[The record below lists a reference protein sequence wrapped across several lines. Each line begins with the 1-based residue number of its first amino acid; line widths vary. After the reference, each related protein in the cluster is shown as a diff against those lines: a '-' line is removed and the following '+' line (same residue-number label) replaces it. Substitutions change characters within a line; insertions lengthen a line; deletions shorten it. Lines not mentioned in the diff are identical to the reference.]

1 MVKLSANF
9 NGVMDRDS
17 DDRYIEQG
25 SYRTLKNGIIDRDAD
40 GGRFLVKNLR
50 SSKFVADVPAS
61 GKLVGAKEYKG
72 FLYQF
77 YYDSNTNELSMYR
90 VNPYAIDDSQI
101 VFQRE
106 LRDVFTEDIPGDPG
120 SATPS
125 GQNFYNNFLLA
136 DVSGTSHLY
145 VYNKLQVNG
154 DIIVDSSV
162 TAGSAFTSEADFNTY
177 FRIANQGTVN
187 EYVICNV
194 PIVCKGEVEGPN
206 ENTITISDFTTF
218 ADFQQYVTVK
228 NKGTAGEYVVI
239 TLPLLTEGVITG
251 FTTEAFSAAFN
262 FTFEDVVEEPTDP
275 TTIVVREHIYDAV
288 DEINYID
295 FIENQV
301 SGDLL
306 CYWTDGIN
314 HPFKINVTKL
324 IEDSTFSYFYIRDM
338 FVAKVVPPEPSIIPY
353 HDYSYTGV
361 DAQNNVFQFATRYVY
376 QDGEKT
382 PLSTYSK
389 AAFYPKI
396 AGVNETVGGINGYYV
411 DGGSLYQISGFD
423 TGSALLIN
431 SALEPNH
438 NRAYAASE
446 NVILVYSDQYN
457 LRADVQ
463 VSFNGGASFEGSS
476 GLENRAITS
485 VCSSGDG
492 QYVFMLTD
500 DDGGDSVYKSDNY
513 GHTFTQ
519 MGSVSNDIWGEI
531 YCSDDGNRLMAMSK
545 ASGSIVD
552 DVPED
557 SGNYRYGYTV
567 RIIDVAS
574 DSVIFSFSQS
584 MTTTGGAQYSDDVRK
599 IYMNGALSPNGIY
612 AVGITTNENTPSNN
626 YIQVYNIDSGERFVS
641 TSLSEVVQSVILNND
656 GIGWAD
662 NYKTSTF
669 FDQVTTFDD
678 MENVWRLENGFIGEV
693 GGTYTRYNEFG
704 DAESSSVLSFIPSYT
719 KGVSVSY
726 TINNIV
732 NFYNAVDVWVKKP
745 NYYVESVEVFAIN
758 TSDGTAY
765 LIKEIENNITNFPVS
780 EAGKY
785 ITFRNNIIYRVLSET
800 EKSVLFSNV
809 PLNAHGQAFIGNRLF
824 YANYRDGR
832 DLPALEMDV
841 TVQSNAIATTSM
853 TATIQS
859 DATQVELTSID
870 SLDVSSGDALILS
883 FAYNDD
889 DGDVRTRQFQHVF
902 TNGYS
907 PDDWSEI
914 SVELSSTFK
923 TLFPSGSVTATHD
936 NVNGLYSILFATGDV
951 NITFENIYR
960 SVLQDG
966 LITFRKGLSQQL
978 GIVYYD
984 EYNRGSYPV
993 FGDLNAVIPGNINEP
1008 KLSIV
1013 VSISHMP
1020 PEWATKYKFVRTDRN
1035 LQYTIMPGFRYAKA
1049 QNGYIYL
1056 MKQEGEMFLPDVGM
1070 FLDVHDNNGDLH
1082 SFQVVSREN
1091 KEAGF
1096 VVGSPVGEW
1105 ISIKD
1110 PQIDGFSASD
1120 VIGGSSLYITSIFY
1134 ARQSLESVDEI
1145 LYYEIP
1151 GVFAIKN
1158 GYHTGNIQSQTEAL
1172 PYAQIRLTDAG
1183 NVAYIPDVGV
1193 EVYET
1198 SGGGTFWNGGRALL
1212 DVDNAGEIH
1221 RYSSITWSDAF
1232 VQDTGYNGLSMFN
1245 QGILN
1250 WKSLDIAKGHI
1261 NAVLPLDTNLYIWQE
1276 DQVGYVLVNK
1286 NAITTALG
1294 EQAITSAN
1302 QVAGQFVPY
1311 GGEYG
1316 TFHPRS
1322 VTHYGTVRYFVDTK
1336 RDAVCRI
1343 SQDGITEISMQN
1355 MASEFHRILDENDT
1369 YIAAF
1374 NVDHK
1379 ELWIYSA
1386 NENIVYVFDE
1396 KAKGWTRY
1404 FTPGIINAMLAD
1416 DKNIYTIN
1424 DTVVY
1429 SQMDGT
1435 DYGNINGQQVDFEFE
1450 YIQNAEPGMVKVWN
1464 TSEIE
1469 ANKPIKTIISI
1480 GGSYNSGEDF
1490 DSAVIDAKAYE
1501 TREGEYFAYIPGA
1514 LNVDISSFNG
1524 GAIEGGVIVPM
1535 GVVRDV
1541 GLGSIELMSNI
1552 TEPIGEINH
1561 SIFIADADGSA
1572 IYRGALQDINS
1583 RTINS
1588 DENFDQGDIG
1598 KLAFLVENSYLNGH
1612 KIRSPFVRVK
1622 FVDNGLEKV
1631 AIFASRLEV
1640 IESKNQ

>member
-1 MVKLSANF
+1 
-9 NGVMDRDS
+9 
-17 DDRYIEQG
+17 
-25 SYRTLKNGIIDRDAD
+25 
-40 GGRFLVKNLR
+40 
-50 SSKFVADVPAS
+50 
-61 GKLVGAKEYKG
+61 
-72 FLYQF
+72 
-77 YYDSNTNELSMYR
+77 
-90 VNPYAIDDSQI
+90 
-101 VFQRE
+101 
-106 LRDVFTEDIPGDPG
+106 
-120 SATPS
+120 
-125 GQNFYNNFLLA
+125 
-136 DVSGTSHLY
+136 
-145 VYNKLQVNG
+145 
-154 DIIVDSSV
+154 
-162 TAGSAFTSEADFNTY
+162 
-177 FRIANQGTVN
+177 
-187 EYVICNV
+187 
-194 PIVCKGEVEGPN
+194 
-206 ENTITISDFTTF
+206 
-218 ADFQQYVTVK
+218 
-228 NKGTAGEYVVI
+228 
-239 TLPLLTEGVITG
+239 
-251 FTTEAFSAAFN
+251 
-262 FTFEDVVEEPTDP
+262 
-275 TTIVVREHIYDAV
+275 
-288 DEINYID
+288 
-295 FIENQV
+295 
-301 SGDLL
+301 
-306 CYWTDGIN
+306 
-314 HPFKINVTKL
+314 
-324 IEDSTFSYFYIRDM
+324 M

-361 DAQNNVFQFATRYVY
+361 DTRHDVFQFATRYVY

-389 AAFYPKI
+389 AAFYPSI
-396 AGVNETVGGINGYYV
+396 GEQITSNSQNIGYYV
-411 DGGSLYQISGFD
+411 DNGTLYQISGFD
-423 TGSALLIN
+423 N
-431 SALEPNH
+431 SSP
-438 NRAYAASE
+438 
-446 NVILVYSDQYN
+446 ITI
-457 LRADVQ
+457 
-463 VSFNGGASFEGSS
+463 SS
-476 GLENRAITS
+476 GLDANYNRLL
-485 VCSSGDG
+485 V
-492 QYVFMLTD
+492 
-500 DDGGDSVYKSDNY
+500 
-513 GHTFTQ
+513 
-519 MGSVSNDIWGEI
+519 
-531 YCSDDGNRLMAMSK
+531 SDDGNVMVVFSSTNSLPVMTSVNKGATFTESTGEAATRKFLNGDISEDGQYIYLLEDGGSVKRSIDYGSSFVNTDRLHGSVEGKISCSRDGKYVAAYVFDTEGVYSVSSSRYYQYQVRIL
-545 ASGSIVD
+545 ADSGDGSILTSFNASVSCDSGSIITD
-552 DVPED
+552 RSSYLKGTISKNGKYFAFSNTHIDTPE
-557 SGNYRYGYTV
+557 
-567 RIIDVAS
+567 
-574 DSVIFSFSQS
+574 
-584 MTTTGGAQYSDDVRK
+584 
-599 IYMNGALSPNGIY
+599 
-612 AVGITTNENTPSNN
+612 NN
-626 YIQVYNIDSGERFVS
+626 YIRVFNILTDSIIVSKQVSSIVNTVFVEENG
-641 TSLSEVVQSVILNND
+641 T
-656 GIGWAD
+656 GFAD
-662 NYKTSTF
+662 NYRTSDF
-669 FDQVTTFDD
+669 FNQVSSFDEVD
-678 MENVWRLENGFIGEV
+678 NLWSLSNGFIGEF

-704 DAESSSVLSFIPSYT
+704 VAENSGILSINPYYVP
-719 KGVSVSY
+719 GVSVREA
-726 TINNIV
+726 IKNIF
-732 NFYNAVDVWVKKP
+732 NFYNAVDIWVDKP
-745 NYYVESVEVFAIN
+745 NPYVETVEVFAIN
-758 TSDGTAY
+758 TNDGTTY
-765 LIKEIENNITNFPVS
+765 LAKEIDYDDFDVESNGLYV
-780 EAGKY
+780 
-785 ITFRNNIIYRVLSET
+785 TFRNNLIYRVLSET

-832 DLPALEMDV
+832 DLPALDMGV
-841 TVQSNAIATTSM
+841 AVQSNAIATASM
-853 TATIQS
+853 TATIQG
-859 DATQVELTSID
+859 DATQVELTSAD
-870 SLDVSSGDALILS
+870 SLNVSSGDALILS
-883 FAYNDD
+883 FAYNDE
-889 DGDVRTRQFQHVF
+889 DGNVRTRQFQHVF

-907 PDDWSEI
+907 PVDWAEI
-914 SVELSSTFK
+914 SVELLSTFK
-923 TLFPSGSVTATHD
+923 TLFPLGVVTATHD
-936 NVNGLYSILFATGDV
+936 DVNGLYSILFATGDV
-951 NITFENIYR
+951 NITFVNIYR

-993 FGDLNAVIPGNINEP
+993 FGDLNAVIPGNINEQ

-1035 LQYTIMPGFRYAKA
+1035 LQYTIMPGFRYAKS

-1091 KEAGF
+1091 KEADF

-1110 PQIDGFSASD
+1110 PQIDGLSASD
-1120 VIGGSSLYITSIFY
+1120 VIGGSSLYTTSIFY
-1134 ARQSLESVDEI
+1134 ARQSLESSDEI

-1158 GYHTGNIQSQTEAL
+1158 GYHTGNIQDQTSTL
-1172 PYAQIRLTDAG
+1172 PLQLKLSDAG

-1212 DVDNAGEIH
+1212 DIDNAGEIH

-1250 WKSLDIAKGHI
+1250 WKNLDIAKGHI

-1276 DQVGYVLVNK
+1276 DQVGYVLINK

-1316 TFHPRS
+1316 TLHPRS
-1322 VTHYGTVRYFVDTK
+1322 VSHYGNVRYFVDTK

-1374 NVDHK
+1374 NIDHK
-1379 ELWIYSA
+1379 ELWLYSK

-1396 KAKGWTRY
+1396 KVKGWTRY
-1404 FTPGIINAMLAD
+1404 FTPGTINAMLAD

-1450 YIQNAEPGMVKVWN
+1450 YVQNAEPGMVKVWN

-1469 ANKPIKTIISI
+1469 ANKPIKTIVSI

-1490 DSAVIDAKAYE
+1490 DSATIEAEAYE

-1535 GVVRDV
+1535 GVVRDA

-1561 SIFIADADGSA
+1561 SVFIAETDGSA
-1572 IYRGALQDINS
+1572 TYRGSLQDISS
-1583 RTINS
+1583 RIITS
-1588 DENFDQGDIG
+1588 DEKFDQGDIG

-1622 FVDNGLEKV
+1622 FVDNGSEKV
-1631 AIFASRLEV
+1631 ALFASRMEV